1 MAAVNSGEFIFA
13 RYLRS
18 FFSRT
23 SAGVPT
29 SDHFKPASA
38 ASSRVAGVAAGMSI
52 GCTRRKC
59 KGLLRGPNGT
69 ESGVLATGPC
79 STSCGNRVGRSD
91 TTLLSAFS
99 ASAALIA
106 ALTCCNSFAHPASSA
121 EASRQASFA
130 TAVTVPQHD
139 SLVSAQFLNGA
150 SHSDKQSRRCLR
162 LAVNLKRCSC
172 IPCRS
177 NSTLPLNVM
186 ISFAITDVWWRCGAA
201 NDFLRGGVAR
211 TACCNSRNFDSS
223 VLLRPDVG
231 SNQPQRRNDRCALIE
246 ARGMG

>member
-1 MAAVNSGEFIFA
+1 
-13 RYLRS
+13 
-18 FFSRT
+18 
-23 SAGVPT
+23 
-29 SDHFKPASA
+29 
-38 ASSRVAGVAAGMSI
+38 
-52 GCTRRKC
+52 
-59 KGLLRGPNGT
+59 
-69 ESGVLATGPC
+69 VLATRPC

-91 TTLLSAFS
+91 TTLFSAFS

-172 IPCRS
+172 TPCRS
-177 NSTLPLNVM
+177 NSTLPLNAM
-186 ISFAITDVWWRCGAA
+186 ISFAIADVWWRCGAA

-211 TACCNSRNFDSS
+211 TACCNSRNFDSM
-223 VLLRPDVG
+223 LLRVSFSRYLPASLFSRVVSIPSSSRSVTRPLTDHRASPPV
-231 SNQPQRRNDRCALIE
+231 L
-246 ARGMG
+246 